1 MAENF
6 MELHLNERNESQ
18 YFNKMFEVKVDLC
31 IRKYEKYFPT
41 LACGRSL
48 EALF

>member
-6 MELHLNERNESQ
+6 MGLRLNERNENQ
-18 YFNKMFEVKVDLC
+18 YFNKMFEVNMDLC

-41 LACGRSL
+41 LACGGSL